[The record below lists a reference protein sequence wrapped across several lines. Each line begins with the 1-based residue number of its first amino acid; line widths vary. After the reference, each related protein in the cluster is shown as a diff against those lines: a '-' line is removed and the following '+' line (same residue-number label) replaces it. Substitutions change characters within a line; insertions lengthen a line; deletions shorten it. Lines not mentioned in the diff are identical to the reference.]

1 MLRSQQ
7 LSISSSVTAYFDI
20 FGHDKREMMME
31 GGWEAGRA
39 AVSLLTHVDA

>member
-20 FGHDKREMMME
+20 FGHDKREMMTE
-31 GGWEAGRA
+31 GGWVGGWKSCCQLAY
-39 AVSLLTHVDA
+39 TC

>member
-31 GGWEAGRA
+31 GGWVGGWKSCCQLAY
-39 AVSLLTHVDA
+39 TC